1 MKYSGNVFLVGP
13 MGAGKSA
20 VGRHLARTL
29 HLAFVDSDDEVES
42 RTGVDI
48 AFIFEKEGEEGFR
61 KREAA
66 AISDLTKMD
75 NVVLATGGGAV
86 LDAEN
91 RSHLGGRG
99 YVVYL
104 YTTVDQQLRR
114 TQKGRERPLLEQGD
128 RREILEELLQQR
140 DPLYREIAD
149 LVVDTPIL
157 KEARSTA
164 IEIVAVDPHL
174 KTRENTG
181 LDQYLR
187 ESKFDHQDWSK
198 IS

>member
-1 MKYSGNVFLVGP
+1 MKQPKNIFLIGP

-29 HLAFVDSDDEVES
+29 HLTFVDSDDEIES

-48 AFIFEKEGEEGFR
+48 AFIFEKEGEAGFR

-66 AISDLTKMD
+66 VIDDLTRLD

-86 LDAEN
+86 IEPEN

-99 YVVYL
+99 FVVYL
-104 YTTVDQQLRR
+104 FTTVDQQVAR
-114 TQKGRERPLLEQGD
+114 TQKGRERPLLENGD
-128 RREILEELLQQR
+128 PRSTLEALLLKR

-149 LVVDTPIL
+149 LVVDTDGR
-157 KEARSTA
+157 KVYAVAS
-164 IEIVAVDPHL
+164 EIVEA
-174 KTRENTG
+174 
-181 LDQYLR
+181 
-187 ESKFDHQDWSK
+187 

>member
-1 MKYSGNVFLVGP
+1 MKQPKNIFLIGP

-29 HLAFVDSDDEVES
+29 HLTFVDSDDEIES

-48 AFIFEKEGEEGFR
+48 AFIFEKEGEDGFR

-66 AISDLTKMD
+66 AIDDLTKMD
-75 NVVLATGGGAV
+75 GIVLATGGGAV
-86 LDAEN
+86 TSIDN

-99 YVVYL
+99 LVVYL
-104 YTTVDQQLRR
+104 YTSVDQQVSR
-114 TQKGRERPLLEQGD
+114 TKKGRERPLLENGD
-128 RREILEELLQQR
+128 RRGTLEKLLAQR

-149 LVVDTPIL
+149 LVVETDGRKVHSVASEI
-157 KEARSTA
+157 
-164 IEIVAVDPHL
+164 IE
-174 KTRENTG
+174 
-181 LDQYLR
+181 Q
-187 ESKFDHQDWSK
+187 

>member
-1 MKYSGNVFLVGP
+1 MKQPKNIFLIGP

-20 VGRHLARTL
+20 VGRQLARTL
-29 HLAFVDSDDEVES
+29 HLTFVDSDDEVES

-66 AISDLTKMD
+66 AIDDLTKMD

-86 LDAEN
+86 IDADN

-99 YVVYL
+99 FVGYL
-104 YTTVDQQLRR
+104 YTTVDQQVTR
-114 TQKGRERPLLEQGD
+114 TKKGRERPLIEGGD
-128 RREILEELLQQR
+128 RRTILEELLVQR

-149 LVVDTPIL
+149 LVVETDGR
-157 KEARSTA
+157 KVHSVAS
-164 IEIVAVDPHL
+164 EIVDA
-174 KTRENTG
+174 
-181 LDQYLR
+181 
-187 ESKFDHQDWSK
+187 
-198 IS
+198 IA